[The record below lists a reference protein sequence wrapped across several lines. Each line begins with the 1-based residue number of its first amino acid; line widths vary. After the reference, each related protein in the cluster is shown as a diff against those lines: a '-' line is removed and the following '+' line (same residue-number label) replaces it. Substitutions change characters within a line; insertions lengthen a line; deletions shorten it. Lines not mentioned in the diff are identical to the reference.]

1 MTRGGLRNACALI
14 ALAPAALSAAPS
26 PAAVL
31 SSGKVRVEVRIAQGR
46 VEERYLARSGPGW
59 VLIATA
65 GGDSA
70 GAISIRGAGGEVVP
84 ATATGIAIEQGRLVE
99 HFTAAGHA
107 VTRIVAVDQRE
118 AWLHVSTRLDP
129 VGSSMLHS
137 FADEFRFAGKPDWSY
152 SPSVGGF
159 NPDAKYK
166 SALILTQ
173 SGTHAFAIVPDL
185 DTLDRAVL
193 RRCNHALQLD
203 VPGGP
208 ALAVGF
214 MPARRAYHTVFEPDQ
229 DRAWT
234 DAAPVVNAYYLML
247 TATAVPAE
255 AFREAV
261 RFHWQRFGR
270 PAQATAALEQV
281 GTDPAYRA
289 LGLWDE
295 WRKQVWDTESRQ
307 QWVSAR
313 LDRVTVGAVG
323 TLRWGGPRPS
333 LYMSAWFN
341 SVRTAV
347 GMALYARRT
356 QNQELMDLAAQTIQL
371 ALHAAG
377 RDGAFKCIAVPDGAN
392 IAWAAGDG
400 AGSSVKNGYLGFDM
414 SWTGYWLLRW
424 REAGLPGSGEI
435 LPRAER
441 LADFLIARQ
450 LPDGMLPTRFDE
462 SGATDARL
470 SHQVLAE
477 TAPVALFLLELAS
490 LDHSARYR
498 DAALRGLA
506 FLERNVIPVRKWY
519 DFETFFSCSPRV
531 ASLDFATGQWPAN
544 DLALI
549 HAPAAFLAAWRAT
562 GRPEFLDRGRKLL
575 DYLLLFQQDWTNPV
589 LDNLSGP
596 NMLLGGF
603 TTQNSDAEWSDAR
616 QSLAANVIL
625 DFYRATG
632 FVEYLERGVAA
643 LRAQFPISPS
653 ENWAHEGYGGKAGV
667 SSFHWGSGSGMAG
680 VEIEEDYLRDVVVDA
695 GASRSVGVNGIN
707 VEICVREGA
716 ATASPQTIA
725 LRMNS
730 PFHWSRPPVVVFRG
744 GALSRGY
751 RLLVNG
757 VSAGVFD
764 AAELRRGV
772 PLEGVFG
779 DRRTGG
785 QTASGPGR

>member
-1 MTRGGLRNACALI
+1 MRRASLRNACALLAL
-14 ALAPAALSAAPS
+14 ALAPAALLAQSS
-26 PAAVL
+26 TAVGL
-31 SSGKVRVEVRIAQGR
+31 SSGKVRVEVRIEQGR
-46 VEERYLARSGPGW
+46 VEERYLARSGPVW

-65 GGDSA
+65 AGDSA
-70 GAISIRGAGGEVVP
+70 GAISIRGSGGEVVP
-84 ATATGIAIEQGRLVE
+84 ATPAGIAIEQGHLVE
-99 HFTAAGHA
+99 HFAAGGQA
-107 VTRIVAVDQRE
+107 VTRIIAVDPRE
-118 AWLHVSTRLDP
+118 AWLRVATQLDP
-129 VGSSMLHS
+129 LGAPKLHT
-137 FADEFRFAGKPDWSY
+137 FADEFRFAEKPDWSY

-166 SALILTQ
+166 SAVILTQ
-173 SGTHAFAIVPDL
+173 AGNHAFAIVPDL
-185 DTLDRAVL
+185 DTLDAAAL
-193 RRCNHALQLD
+193 KRCNHALQLD

-214 MPARRAYHTVFEPDQ
+214 MPARRAYHTVFVPDQ

-234 DAAPVVNAYYLML
+234 ADGPVVNAYYMML
-247 TATAVPAE
+247 TASAVPNQ

-270 PAQATAALEQV
+270 PAQAKAALEQV

-289 LGLWDE
+289 LELWE
-295 WRKQVWDTESRQ
+295 QWRKQVWDTESRQ
-307 QWVSAR
+307 KWLSAR
-313 LDRVTVGAVG
+313 LDGVTVGAVG

-347 GMALYARRT
+347 GMALYARRMH
-356 QNQELMDLAAQTIQL
+356 NQELMDLAAQTIQL
-371 ALHAAG
+371 ALHAPG
-377 RDGAFKCIAVPDGAN
+377 QDGAFKCVAVPDGAN

-400 AGSSVKNGYLGFDM
+400 AGGSVENGYLGFDM

-424 REAGLPGSGEI
+424 REAGLPDSGEI

-441 LADFLIARQ
+441 LADFLTARQ
-450 LPDGMLPTRFDE
+450 LPDGMLATRFDE
-462 SGATDARL
+462 SGATEARL
-470 SHQVLAE
+470 SRQVLAE

-490 LDHSARYR
+490 LDHRARYR
-498 DAALRGLA
+498 DSALRGLA
-506 FLERNVIPVRKWY
+506 FLERNVIPDRKWY

-531 ASLDFATGQWPAN
+531 ESLDFATGQWPAN

-562 GRPEFLDRGRKLL
+562 GRRELLDRGRELL
-575 DYLLLFQQDWTNPV
+575 DYLLLFQQDWTNPA
-589 LDNLSGP
+589 LDSLSGP

-632 FVEYLERGVAA
+632 SVEYLERGVAA

-695 GASRSVGVNGIN
+695 GAGRSVGVNGIN
-707 VEICVREGA
+707 VTNCVREGPVK
-716 ATASPQTIA
+716 ASPQTIA
-725 LRMNS
+725 LQMNS
-730 PFHWSRPPVVVFRG
+730 PFRWSRPPVVVFRG
-744 GALSRGY
+744 DAPAASY
-751 RLLVNG
+751 RLVVNG
-757 VSAGVFD
+757 VSAGVFN
-764 AAELRRGV
+764 AVELQRGV
-772 PLEGVFG
+772 PLAGVFG
-779 DRRTGG
+779 AAR
-785 QTASGPGR
+785 